1 MESHII
7 YLAFIEQ
14 LWFMVLIMSF
24 LYLHTKPIQTLNTF
38 GLDFLS
44 LPIFFWTNHVAS
56 PILLSTSL
64 THIVWAMLTSISKE
78 CWFLTTWT
86 VSHQRD
92 FLATSFRIVNDA
104 GRLIFPFLFF
114 FFLPDSES
122 AHRLGNRFEHGLG
135 EGAGRET
142 TFAWWRRPLDRSFS
156 SSSFFFQ

>member
-114 FFLPDSES
+114 FLS
-122 AHRLGNRFEHGLG
+122 AWQWVCSQAREQVWTWVRGRGWERDNLRLME
-135 EGAGRET
+135 ET
-142 TFAWWRRPLDRSFS
+142 TLQIF
-156 SSSFFFQ
+156 